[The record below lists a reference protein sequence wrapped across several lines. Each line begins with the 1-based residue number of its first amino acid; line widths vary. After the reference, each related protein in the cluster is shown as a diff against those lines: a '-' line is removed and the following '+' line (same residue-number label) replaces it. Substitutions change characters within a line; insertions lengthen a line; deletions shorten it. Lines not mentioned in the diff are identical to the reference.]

1 VDRTVGAAYET
12 ARPADDPDAGFAKR
26 RTFIIDPA
34 GVIRK
39 VYAVKDIEAHPGQL
53 FEDLRELGA
62 MEGDPG

>member
-1 VDRTVGAAYET
+1 VDRTVGASYET

-26 RTFIIDPA
+26 RTFVIDPA

-39 VYAVKDIEAHPGQL
+39 VYAVKDIDAHPAQL
-53 FEDLRELGA
+53 LDDLRELGA